1 MNNIALIMYLSVC
14 AMISQVSGPYF
25 TVWLTQFKS
34 WCEMKYF
41 HYI

>member
-1 MNNIALIMYLSVC
+1 MNNIVLIMYLSVC

-25 TVWLTQFKS
+25 TVRLTKFKS
-34 WCEMKYF
+34 WYEMKYF